1 MHTEVQYAALNALA
15 VKAKQAL
22 KGFSHKQVN
31 AITETIK
38 PYSEQAKLLGFSHTD
53 LLVQIGRANNILI
66 DRRCD

>member
-1 MHTEVQYAALNALA
+1 MHTEAQYAALNALA

-22 KGFSHKQVN
+22 KGFSHNQVN

-53 LLVQIGRANNILI
+53 LLVQIGRSNNILV